1 MQHLTT
7 TRLIGL
13 SPEARHPALALH
25 EAGLTLVELLIVI
38 TLVAILMGIG
48 VPSYRY
54 VTTSNRM
61 ATEVNS
67 LLGDLQYARSEA
79 AREGQFVTVCA
90 AQSTSTPT
98 CAAATTANWQNGWI
112 IFSDIN
118 NDGTIQTG
126 TEPVLRIRNAFSSSD
141 TLVSNPAT
149 GAVTFNRDG
158 FAHLGNANTRFTLLD
173 SSTNSTY
180 ARCLDIKQAG
190 MMTTQTHSSDGTCQ

>member
-7 TRLIGL
+7 TRPVQG
-13 SPEARHPALALH
+13 SPEPSRAALAPD
-25 EAGLTLVELLIVI
+25 EAGLTLIELLIVI

-61 ATEVNS
+61 ATEVDS

-79 AREGQFVTVCA
+79 VREGQYVAVCA

-98 CAAATTANWQNGWI
+98 CAASTTANWQNGWI
-112 IFSDIN
+112 VFSDVN
-118 NDGTIQTG
+118 NDGTI
-126 TEPVLRIRNAFSSSD
+126 ESSEAVLRVRNAFSSSD
-141 TLVSNPAT
+141 TFVASPAT

-158 FAHLGNANTRFTLLD
+158 FAHLGNANTRITLHD
-173 SSTNSTY
+173 SSASSVY
-180 ARCLDIKQAG
+180 SRCLDISQAG
-190 MMTTQTHSSDGTCQ
+190 MMTTQTHSSDSSCT

>member
-7 TRLIGL
+7 TRLIEV
-13 SPEARHPALALH
+13 SPEARRPAPALH
-25 EAGLTLVELLIVI
+25 EAGLTLIELLIVI
-38 TLVAILMGIG
+38 TLMAILMGIG

-79 AREGQFVTVCA
+79 ARQGEFVAVCA

-98 CAAATTANWQNGWI
+98 CAASTTANWQNGWI
-112 IFSDIN
+112 IFSDVN
-118 NDGTIQTG
+118 NDGTIQS
-126 TEPVLRIRNAFSSSD
+126 TEAVLRVRNAFSSSD
-141 TLVSNPAT
+141 TFVSNPAT

-158 FAHLGNANTRFTLLD
+158 FAHLGNASTRFTLHE
-173 SSTNSTY
+173 SSATSTY
-180 ARCLDIKQAG
+180 ARCLDISQAG
-190 MMTTQTHSSDGTCQ
+190 MMTTQTNSSDGTCQ

>member
-1 MQHLTT
+1 ML
-7 TRLIGL
+7 RL
-13 SPEARHPALALH
+13 HQT
-25 EAGLTLVELLIVI
+25 GLTLIELLIVI

-79 AREGQFVTVCA
+79 AREGQYVTVCA

-98 CAAATTANWQNGWI
+98 CAASTTANWQNGWI
-112 IFSDIN
+112 IFSDVN
-118 NDGTIQTG
+118 NDGTIES
-126 TEPVLRIRNAFSSSD
+126 TEPVLRIHNAFSSAD
-141 TLVSNPAT
+141 TFVSSPAT

-158 FAHLGNANTRFTLLD
+158 FAHLGNANTRITLHE
-173 SSTNSTY
+173 SSANSIY
-180 ARCLDIKQAG
+180 SRCLDISQAG
-190 MMTTQTHSSDGTCQ
+190 MMTTQANSSDSSCS